1 MKRIPWKLG
10 GITAAYIIF
19 NLVASSAP
27 IEGSLVMIT
36 FVISSTVYL
45 ALLLWEVLGRLP
57 QPRASPAEVIR
68 EESEFDRLVQL
79 IRACKEASSDSA
91 PEEVAYR
98 VRNAYLERIRVRH
111 GLSSEEVNSLFQKRG
126 RLAQIVKGENLL
138 RLLHPP
144 VNSEGVMLETIER
157 AIEEIEAEAI

>member
-36 FVISSTVYL
+36 FIISSTVYL
-45 ALLLWEVLGRLP
+45 ALLLWEALGRLP
-57 QPRASPAEVIR
+57 QPKSSTSKVIR
-68 EESEFDRLVQL
+68 EESEFDRLVRL
-79 IRACKEASSDSA
+79 FRACREASSDSA
-91 PEEVAYR
+91 PEEVVYR

-111 GLSSEEVNSLFQKRG
+111 GLSSEEANELFQNRR

-144 VNSEGVMLETIER
+144 VNSEGVSLETIDR
-157 AIEEIEAEAI
+157 AIEEIEAEAT